1 MVIIPTYNERENLG
15 IIVRRLNVAVPSA
28 DVLVVDDNS
37 PDGTGDLADDL
48 AAADSGI
55 HVLHRREKAGLGA
68 AYIAGFSWAL
78 DHGYRAVVEMDA
90 DGSHQPEQLPDLLG
104 ALGGADVVIGSRW
117 VPGGEV
123 LNWPRSR
130 RLLSRGGNM
139 YARLLLGIEQ
149 CDATGGYRVYR
160 VATLRMIRLDEVE
173 SEGYCFQVD
182 LTLKALKCGL
192 RVVEVPITFVE
203 RVRGTSKMSS
213 AIVLE
218 AFWRITRWGIAA
230 RWDTVRGSRPGRS
243 VSYGV
248 AREPVLSREDQ

>member
-1 MVIIPTYNERENLG
+1 LNERALSEEQAERVVVIIPTYNECESLG
-15 IIVRRLNVAVPSA
+15 LIVRRLNVAVPSA
-28 DVLVVDDNS
+28 DVLVIDDNS

-48 AAADSGI
+48 AAADSRI

-78 DHGYRAVVEMDA
+78 DQGYRAVVEMDA

-117 VPGGEV
+117 IPGGEV
-123 LNWPRSR
+123 VNWPRSR

-139 YARLLLGIEQ
+139 YARLLLRIEQ
-149 CDATGGYRVYR
+149 RDATAGYRVYR

-182 LTLKALKCGL
+182 LTLK
-192 RVVEVPITFVE
+192 
-203 RVRGTSKMSS
+203 
-213 AIVLE
+213 
-218 AFWRITRWGIAA
+218 
-230 RWDTVRGSRPGRS
+230 GSEIW
-243 VSYGV
+243 
-248 AREPVLSREDQ
+248 AESR